1 MKKPQE
7 RLAGG
12 LPEISVLLNVP
23 SGKLA
28 VANDLRRFYRLID
41 DHDMTSFSG
50 MQKIMRSYERIGLAF
65 GFIGNTCPSLFRTDS
80 RHLAIGVKGDRD
92 GRRNVNPVDGARAVA
107 HICTDLWWYSLCDL
121 DDLLSIGGGKVP
133 EDVTVVSVE
142 PGVYRVRHRYHLLD
156 REDCRAA
163 LVFARIDRIRK
174 PDPVGRALGLSSA

>member
-1 MKKPQE
+1 
-7 RLAGG
+7 
-12 LPEISVLLNVP
+12 
-23 SGKLA
+23 
-28 VANDLRRFYRLID
+28 
-41 DHDMTSFSG
+41 
-50 MQKIMRSYERIGLAF
+50 
-65 GFIGNTCPSLFRTDS
+65 
-80 RHLAIGVKGDRD
+80 
-92 GRRNVNPVDGARAVA
+92 VDGARSVA

>member
-92 GRRNVNPVDGARAVA
+92 GRRNVNPVDRTRAVA
-107 HICTDLWWYSLCDL
+107 HICTDLWWYCICDL
-121 DDLLSIGGGKVP
+121 DDLLTRSGGKIP

-142 PGVYRVRHRYHLLD
+142 PGVYRVRHRLLD
-156 REDCRAA
+156 HEDYRAA

-174 PDPVGRALGLSSA
+174 PDPVYGLSLATGSR

>member
-7 RLAGG
+7 RLAGD
-12 LPEISVLLNVP
+12 LPELSVLLKVP

-28 VANDLRRFYRLID
+28 VANDLRRFYRVINAC
-41 DHDMTSFSG
+41 DMNSFSG
-50 MQKIMRSYERIGLAF
+50 LQKLMRSYERIGLAH
-65 GFIGNTCPSLFRTDS
+65 GFVGNTCPSLFRTDF

-121 DDLLSIGGGKVP
+121 DDLLSRSGGKVP

-142 PGVYRVRHRYHLLD
+142 PGAYRVRHRYHLLD
-156 REDCRAA
+156 REDYRAA
-163 LVFARIDRIRK
+163 QVFARIDRIR
-174 PDPVGRALGLSSA
+174 A